1 MKIVGQ
7 IRNICGKNCAVM
19 TIDGGQLPR
28 LHSEVVDRQNKPVGK
43 LVEVFGNI
51 KTPYALVVCK
61 GPCKCNVGDQLY
73 TE

>member
-1 MKIVGQ
+1 
-7 IRNICGKNCAVM
+7 
-19 TIDGGQLPR
+19 
-28 LHSEVVDRQNKPVGK
+28 
-43 LVEVFGNI
+43 VFGNI

>member
-7 IRNICGKNCAVM
+7 VHTICSKNSAVI

-28 LHSEVVDRQNKPVGK
+28 LHSEVVDQRKKPVGK

-61 GPCKCNVGDQLY
+61 GPCECNVGDQLF